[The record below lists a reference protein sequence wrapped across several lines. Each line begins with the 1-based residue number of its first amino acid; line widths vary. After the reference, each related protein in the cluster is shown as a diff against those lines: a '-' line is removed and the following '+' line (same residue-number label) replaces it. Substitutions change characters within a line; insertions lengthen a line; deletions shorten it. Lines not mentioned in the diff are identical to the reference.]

1 MGLLQGKWCYTN
13 ENSIPT
19 TSIST
24 ATFYLTFIDSVVFAF
39 FFVLKDWIDKD
50 VGQVQVE
57 THKLPGN
64 KTLGID
70 FFESFKKN
78 NLAMFSKEVNGFGKG
93 KSYEFSYVKLHP
105 DFLTPPSLST
115 AEAA

>member
-1 MGLLQGKWCYTN
+1 M
-13 ENSIPT
+13 
-19 TSIST
+19 
-24 ATFYLTFIDSVVFAF
+24 
-39 FFVLKDWIDKD
+39 
-50 VGQVQVE
+50 GQVQVE

-105 DFLTPPSLST
+105 DFLTQPTTST
-115 AEAA
+115 AEAASA